1 VHWQDVRVSEGQ
13 GLPNRHVAWRLDVA
27 RRVAAGYR
35 AGAPIAALTVAGS
48 VGAGLADR
56 YSDLELDCYWTEPPS
71 DQDRRHPADVAGGVL
86 TGFWDYDADD
96 AEWSEDYQLGDLGVT
111 VSNFTVGTVEA
122 FLDDVTLR
130 ADTAAVKHMRLA
142 AILRCSPLFGDCLV
156 LSWRDRASCY
166 PDALAAAMVRQA
178 LAPEVVT
185 GWAGRE
191 ALVSRG
197 DDAAL
202 HELLSRVE
210 RAVLEAVLAINRI
223 YRPHRFLKWQRALLA
238 ELPNGPHDLPARL
251 GRMWVARG
259 KPALDEA
266 EALLLDIANLAAGST
281 GADLGDFRAA
291 VADRRPV
298 LEPPADF

>member
-1 VHWQDVRVSEGQ
+1 VSEGQ
-13 GLPNRHVAWRLDVA
+13 GPPNRHVAWRMDVA

-71 DQDRRHPADVAGGVL
+71 DQDRRHPVEVARGVL

-111 VSNFTVGTVEA
+111 VSNFTVGAVEA

-130 ADTAAVKHMRLA
+130 ADTSAVKHMRLA
-142 AILRCSPLFGDCLV
+142 AILRCSPLSGESLV
-156 LSWRDRASCY
+156 LSWRERASRY
-166 PDALAAAMVRQA
+166 TDALAAAMVRQA
-178 LAPEVVT
+178 LAPEVLT

-197 DDAAL
+197 RRD
-202 HELLSRVE
+202 
-210 RAVLEAVLAINRI
+210 
-223 YRPHRFLKWQRALLA
+223 Q
-238 ELPNGPHDLPARL
+238 
-251 GRMWVARG
+251 
-259 KPALDEA
+259 A
-266 EALLLDIANLAAGST
+266 EALMLDVADLATGST
-281 GADLGDFRAA
+281 GADLGEFRAA
-291 VADRRPV
+291 LADRRPV
-298 LEPPADF
+298 LEPPADI